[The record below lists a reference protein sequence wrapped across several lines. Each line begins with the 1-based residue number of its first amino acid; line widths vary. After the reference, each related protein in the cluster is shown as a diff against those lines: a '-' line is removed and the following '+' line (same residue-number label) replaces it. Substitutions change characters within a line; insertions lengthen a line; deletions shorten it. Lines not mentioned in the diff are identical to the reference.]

1 MKNDCFFHNIS
12 IYSHFY
18 EKAQRSQEEILS
30 IREQFLLPLNHLVD
44 LLDIQSHVFHIIA
57 PLDPSIGE
65 DSLGNGTG
73 AQCHNG
79 LFLLHDEDVV
89 QSVFAG
95 TGVAGVLKV
104 A

>member
-57 PLDPSIGE
+57 SFDPSVGE
-65 DSLGNGTG
+65 DTLGDGTG
-73 AQCHNG
+73 
-79 LFLLHDEDVV
+79 
-89 QSVFAG
+89 
-95 TGVAGVLKV
+95 T
-104 A
+104 

>member
-44 LLDIQSHVFHIIA
+44 LLNIQSHILDIIA
-57 PLDPSIGE
+57 PFDPSIGE
-65 DSLGNGTG
+65 DSLGDASG
-73 AQCHNG
+73 A
-79 LFLLHDEDVV
+79 
-89 QSVFAG
+89 
-95 TGVAGVLKV
+95 
-104 A
+104 